1 MQNWMGLLLAS
12 KNNWKWPRN
21 YFDNSAW
28 KAYVVHRS
36 IITTF
41 WKVTR
46 IEKSVFKKIQETNIV
61 LSNCSFFLVFS
72 LRFFCVHYF
81 SSTLLVMIRTT
92 KRQRTNKA
100 SNINKIIYCNYNI
113 MTKSISDATLNFPK
127 NYWICSYVGVIYS
140 NCNIPDSFCFR

>member
-46 IEKSVFKKIQETNIV
+46 IENVCFQENSRNQYCAFKLQ
-61 LSNCSFFLVFS
+61 FFSCFFS
-72 LRFFCVHYF
+72 AFFCVHYF

-127 NYWICSYVGVIYS
+127 NYWICSYVGVMYS

>member
-1 MQNWMGLLLAS
+1 MAQKLLWQQCL
-12 KNNWKWPRN
+12 
-21 YFDNSAW
+21 
-28 KAYVVHRS
+28 
-36 IITTF
+36 
-41 WKVTR
+41 
-46 IEKSVFKKIQETNIV
+46 KSVCRPSFNYNNILEGHKNWECVFSRKFKKPILCFQLEV
-61 LSNCSFFLVFS
+61 FFLFFLCVFSAFS

-113 MTKSISDATLNFPK
+113 MTKSRSDATLNFPK

-140 NCNIPDSFCFR
+140 TCNIRDSFCFT